1 MRIIFL
7 QDVKGVGRKF
17 EIKEIKDGYARNFLL
32 PRQLAAVA
40 TAGALK
46 KLERQKEV
54 WEKEKEIQLVRLK
67 ELAERLKEKVLE
79 FELKTGAKGEIFGSV
94 TTNDVKKSLG
104 RDFAGVKINLSKPL
118 KELGEYAVNID
129 LGEAR
134 LTGGQG
140 IKREIKVLIKPAPKL
155 S

>member
-7 QDVKGVGRKF
+7 QDVQGVGRKF

-40 TAGALK
+40 TAEALK

-54 WEKEKEIQLVRLK
+54 WEKEKTLQLIRLK
-67 ELAERLKEKVLE
+67 ELAEGLKGKILE
-79 FELKTGAKGEIFGSV
+79 FELKTGTKGEVFGSV
-94 TTNDVKKSLG
+94 TASDIKKTLG
-104 RDFAGVKINLSKPL
+104 NDFAGAKINLTKPL
-118 KELGEYAVNID
+118 KELGEHAVSID

-140 IKREIKVLIKPAPKL
+140 IKAEVKILIKSAPKL